1 MDYYLDLKIR
11 PDEEVPL
18 YFIRNKVFTKLHK
31 ALHDLKQTAI
41 GVSFPECKP
50 ECEKMQKKGGMG
62 NIIKLGK
69 VIRLHGAK
77 TDLQSLQDAN
87 WLGGLSGYCEVSE
100 ILPVPETVES
110 YRTVSRI
117 QPTMTEAKLKKR
129 IEYQKAN
136 GDLKSDAEI
145 KAYIK
150 QYRAK
155 MFASSLDNPYLELQS
170 SSTGEIYRIFIDFGE
185 LQGQP
190 VLGEFNRFGLSKTAT
205 IPWF

>member
-1 MDYYLDLKIR
+1 MNHYIEIQLNSDDDF
-11 PDEEVPL
+11 PV
-18 YFIRNKVFTKLHK
+18 YFLRNTCFKKLHK

-41 GVSFPECKP
+41 GVSFPECK
-50 ECEKMQKKGGMG
+50 KMQKRGGMG
-62 NIIKLGK
+62 KTKLGK
-69 VIRLHGAK
+69 VIRLHGVK
-77 TDLQSLQDAN
+77 NDLQSLQDAN

-100 ILPVPETVES
+100 ILPVPETVEG